1 MNDSG
6 VDKMVE
12 KDVCEIYCY
21 DEDKVQRVRG
31 ILQNKRDDL
40 SRIVQVFKALSD
52 ENRAK
57 VIYSLCQ
64 EKELCVCDVANI
76 IGSSVATASHHLRVL
91 RKQGLVKYRKVG
103 KMAFYSLD
111 DEHIRQIISIAL
123 THRKERNVHV

>member
-1 MNDSG
+1 
-6 VDKMVE
+6 MVE